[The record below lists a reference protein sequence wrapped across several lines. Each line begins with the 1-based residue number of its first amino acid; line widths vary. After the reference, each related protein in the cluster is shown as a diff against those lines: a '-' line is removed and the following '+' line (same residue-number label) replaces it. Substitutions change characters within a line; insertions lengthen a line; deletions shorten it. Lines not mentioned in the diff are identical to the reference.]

1 MVRLLTDFRI
11 SSIVVLFH
19 DRSPMATFDHA
30 KKARASRLCDKLSML
45 LQLKSFSI
53 FNMRKFLKWTGI
65 MLLAVIAG
73 LYILVISNQNKKYDA
88 PYPNVKATND
98 SATIARGKNLV
109 FGAAHC
115 ANCHASQEMQE
126 QLNRGEEVPLSG
138 GQEFDIPIGSLYA
151 KNLTPDDETG
161 IGKISDA
168 AIARALRYGV
178 GTTGTAL
185 FDFMPF
191 HNTSDED
198 LTAIISYLRIQP
210 PIRNQVPKHDFNLLG
225 QIVKAFLLKPAGP
238 QGEVPTAVKRDTSAA
253 YGKYLANSVA
263 NCRGCHT
270 NRDLMTGA
278 FIGEDY
284 AGGLK
289 FDLQTDSG
297 VYSLTTPNLTPDPTG
312 RIKGWTKEQF
322 IARFRMGTRIP
333 QSHMPWGPFS
343 RMSDDELSAIYNF
356 LQTVKPVHNT
366 IPHGLVKEN

>member
-1 MVRLLTDFRI
+1 
-11 SSIVVLFH
+11 
-19 DRSPMATFDHA
+19 
-30 KKARASRLCDKLSML
+30 
-45 LQLKSFSI
+45 
-53 FNMRKFLKWTGI
+53 MRKFLKWTGI
-65 MLLAVIAG
+65 VLLILIAG
-73 LYILVISNQNKKYDA
+73 LYIVIISNQDKKFDA
-88 PYPNVKATND
+88 PYPNVIAVKD

-109 FGAAHC
+109 YGAAHC
-115 ANCHASQEMQE
+115 ANCHSPKGMGERV
-126 QLNRGEEVPLSG
+126 NSGEEVPLSG

-151 KNLTPDDETG
+151 GNLTPDETG

-198 LTAIISYLRIQP
+198 LTAIISYLRSQP
-210 PIRNQVPKHDFNLLG
+210 AVRNEVPKHDFNLLG
-225 QIVKAFLLKPAGP
+225 QMVRAFLLKPAGP
-238 QGEVPTAVKRDTSAA
+238 EGPVPASVKRDTSAA

-278 FIGEDY
+278 FTGEDY

-289 FDLQTDSG
+289 FELKTDSG
-297 VYSLTTPNLTPDPTG
+297 VYSLTTPNLTSDRTG
-312 RIKGWTKEQF
+312 RIINWTKEQF
-322 IARFRMGTRIP
+322 IGRFRIGGRIP

-343 RMSDDELSAIYNF
+343 RMSDEELTAIYNY
-356 LQTVKPVHNT
+356 LQTVKPVRNT
-366 IPHGLVKEN
+366 VPLGLVKEE

>member
-1 MVRLLTDFRI
+1 
-11 SSIVVLFH
+11 
-19 DRSPMATFDHA
+19 
-30 KKARASRLCDKLSML
+30 
-45 LQLKSFSI
+45 
-53 FNMRKFLKWTGI
+53 MRKFFKWTGI
-65 MLLAVIAG
+65 VLLVVIAG
-73 LYILVISNQNKKYDA
+73 LYIVIVANQNKKFDA

-109 FGAAHC
+109 YGAAHC
-115 ANCHASQEMQE
+115 ANCHSPKGMEE
-126 QLNRGEEVPLSG
+126 RLSRGEEVPLSG

-151 KNLTPDDETG
+151 RNLTPDETG

-178 GTTGTAL
+178 GTAGTAL

-198 LTAIISYLRIQP
+198 LTAIISYLRSQP
-210 PIRNQVPKHDFNLLG
+210 AIRNEVPAHDFNLLG
-225 QIVKAFLLKPAGP
+225 QIVKAFILKPAGP
-238 QGEVPTAVKRDTSAA
+238 EGRVPVSVKRDTSAS

-289 FDLQTDSG
+289 FDLETDSG
-297 VYSLTTPNLTPDPTG
+297 VYSLTTPNLTPDPSG
-312 RIKGWTKEQF
+312 RIKGWTKQQF
-322 IARFRMGTRIP
+322 IARFRMGTLIP
-333 QSHMPWGPFS
+333 QTHMPWGPFS
-343 RMSDDELSAIYNF
+343 RMNDDELTAIYNF
-356 LQTVKPVHNT
+356 LQTVKPVQNT
-366 IPHGLVKEN
+366 VPHGLVKEK